1 MFEDNPTYDTRSHEL
16 EQRIIISSPTAL
28 NGTNILIKPLENLSK
43 RWYIKIEYTDKILE
57 EILADNKHPVDL
69 R

>member
-1 MFEDNPTYDTRSHEL
+1 MFEDNPIYDKISHEL

-28 NGTNILIKPLENLSK
+28 NETNVLLKPLKNLSK
-43 RWYIKIEYTDKILE
+43 RWYIKKEYTDKILG
-57 EILADNKHPVDL
+57 EILADSKHPVDL